1 MALVYHL
8 ALTQDWETALNTGV
22 YAPNSLESEG
32 FVHASTHEELIR
44 SAEIHFPQADTLI
57 ILSISEKKIKH
68 MLKWEPGREG
78 KLFPHIYGKIPLERI
93 ENSHLLI
100 RNKAGIWEWLK
111 G

>member
-1 MALVYHL
+1 MPLLPLSRKALFML
-8 ALTQDWETALNTGV
+8 
-22 YAPNSLESEG
+22 
-32 FVHASTHEELIR
+32 STKEELIR

-57 ILSISEKKIKH
+57 ILSISEKKVKH
-68 MLKWEPGREG
+68 ILKWELGRED

-100 RNKAGIWEWLK
+100 RNEIGKWEWQK